1 MHKSSVRLF
10 ATIVSLLILATA
22 AVAQQQEVRP
32 PIAQLWVDVATNTF
46 ALPGV
51 AMPVPMPG
59 AGQGQNA
66 FGNTRSAIGR
76 YMDVA
81 LFTRT
86 RPQGTQA
93 SQAIPAAMRMGASLP
108 LDPVRAEPT
117 TPGGA
122 EGRDPGEV
130 EQPKGRLLFYWGCGA
145 DVRAGQPRVLDFARA
160 TPQDWAAV
168 WQGRFAPERGARAQ
182 PGYSIWPNERDRRML
197 PDGASLQGDHAV
209 TGEGVP
215 AGLRFALGPNQ
226 DLMPAI
232 ALSAQ
237 GDPQA
242 SIPLRWGQIQTARAY
257 FINAFGAK
265 GSDFI
270 IWSSSEVPDAGMGLF
285 DYLSPA
291 NIERWTTERVLLPA
305 SATQCAVPRG
315 IFAGADGA
323 MVRMIAYGQEVNL
336 VHPPRPTDPRVAWEQ
351 EWTVRVRVK
360 GTVMTLLGAG
370 R

>member
-1 MHKSSVRLF
+1 MRSKSVRLL
-10 ATIVSLLILATA
+10 ATAVSLLVLTTA
-22 AVAQQQEVRP
+22 AGAQQQEVRP
-32 PIAQLWVDVATNTF
+32 PIAQLWIDVATNTF
-46 ALPGV
+46 AMPGV
-51 AMPVPMPG
+51 PVPIPVPPG
-59 AGQGQNA
+59 GQAGNA

-76 YMDVA
+76 YVDVA
-81 LFTRT
+81 LHTRA

-93 SQAIPAAMRMGASLP
+93 SQTIPAAMRMGASLP
-108 LDPVRAEPT
+108 LEPVRAEPAT
-117 TPGGA
+117 GGPEA
-122 EGRDPGEV
+122 RGPGEV

-160 TPQDWAAV
+160 SPQDWAAV
-168 WQGRFAPERGARAQ
+168 WEGRFAPERGARAQ

-215 AGLRFALGPNQ
+215 AGLRFAIGPNQ

-232 ALSAQ
+232 DLSAQ

-242 SIPLRWGQIQTARAY
+242 SIPLRWRQIQAARAY

-270 IWSSSEVPDAGMGLF
+270 IWSSSELPDAGMGLF
-285 DYLSPA
+285 DYLSNA
-291 NIERWTTERVLLPA
+291 NIERWTNERVLLPA

-315 IFAGADGA
+315 IFGGTDGA
-323 MVRMIAYGQEVNL
+323 MVRMIAYGQELNL
-336 VHPPRPTDPRVAWEQ
+336 VHPPRPADPRVAWEQ
-351 EWTVRVRVK
+351 EWAVRVRVK
-360 GTVMTLLGAG
+360 GTVMTLLGVG

>member
-1 MHKSSVRLF
+1 MRSLSVRLM
-10 ATIVSLLILATA
+10 AVAVSLLVLATA

-32 PIAQLWVDVATNTF
+32 PIAQLWMDVATNT
-46 ALPGV
+46 LGIPG
-51 AMPVPMPG
+51 MPAG
-59 AGQGQNA
+59 AFGLGQNA
-66 FGNTRSAIGR
+66 FGNTRSQFGR
-76 YMDVA
+76 YTDVA
-81 LFTRT
+81 LNVRT

-93 SQAIPAAMRMGASLP
+93 AQAIPAAMRMGASLS

-145 DVRAGQPRVLDFARA
+145 DVRPGQPRVLDFSRA
-160 TPQDWAAV
+160 SPQDWATI

-182 PGYSIWPNERDRRML
+182 PGNSIWPNERDRRML
-197 PDGASLQGDHAV
+197 PDGASLVGDHTV

-215 AGLRFALGPNQ
+215 AGLRFAIGPNQ

-232 ALSAQ
+232 ELSAQ

-242 SIPLRWGQIQTARAY
+242 SIPLRWRQIQSARAY

-265 GSDFI
+265 GNDFI
-270 IWSSSEVPDAGMGLF
+270 IWSSSELPEAGMGLM

-291 NIERWTTERVLLPA
+291 NIERWTTDRVLLPA
-305 SATQCAVPRG
+305 STTQCAVPRG
-315 IFAGADGA
+315 IFSGADGA
-323 MVRMIAYGQEVNL
+323 MVRMIAYGQELNL
-336 VHPPRPTDPRVAWEQ
+336 VHPPRPADPKVAWAQ
-351 EWTVRVRVK
+351 EWAVRLRVK
-360 GTVMTLLGAG
+360 STVMTLLGEG

>member
-1 MHKSSVRLF
+1 MRSSSVRLF
-10 ATIVSLLILATA
+10 AIAVSLLVLATA

-46 ALPGV
+46 ALPG
-51 AMPVPMPG
+51 MPAG
-59 AGQGQNA
+59 AIGLGQNE
-66 FGNTRSAIGR
+66 FGNTRNGIGR
-76 YMDVA
+76 FMDVA
-81 LFTRT
+81 LQNRA

-93 SQAIPAAMRMGASLP
+93 SQAIPSAMRMGASLP
-108 LDPVRAEPT
+108 LEPVRAEPT
-117 TPGGA
+117 TGGPGS
-122 EGRDPGEV
+122 RDPGEM

-145 DVRAGQPRVLDFARA
+145 EVRAGQPRVLDFARA
-160 TPQDWAAV
+160 TPQDWAAI

-265 GSDFI
+265 GNDFI
-270 IWSSSEVPDAGMGLF
+270 IWSSSEVPEAGMGLF

-323 MVRMIAYGQEVNL
+323 MVRMIAYGQELNL
-336 VHPPRPTDPRVAWEQ
+336 VHPPRPADPRVAWEQ